1 MICGRFGGNWPPDN
15 DFHEKIEECATMPIS
30 IAMAGKGG
38 TGKTTVSGMLIKYL
52 VSRGR
57 TPVLAVDADANANLN
72 EVLGLEVTETLGNA
86 REEMK
91 KGVVPSGMT
100 KDVFMSMKLEQA
112 IMEQQG
118 FDLVVMGQPEGAGCY
133 CAANTLLAGFLER
146 LSGNYPYLIMD
157 NEAGMEHL
165 SRLTTKNVDV
175 LLIVTDTSRR
185 GLQAGLR
192 INQLAKDLNIGVGK
206 SFIIINQAKSDP
218 SETVKSMIDNNG
230 LELAGIIPDDEQV
243 YEFDM
248 EGRPTIDI
256 DEGSPAMQAAYSIFD
271 QIIP

>member
-1 MICGRFGGNWPPDN
+1 
-15 DFHEKIEECATMPIS
+15 MPIS

-52 VSRGR
+52 VSRGKS
-57 TPVLAVDADANANLN
+57 PVLAVDADANANLN
-72 EVLGLEVTETLGNA
+72 EILGLEVTETLGNA
-86 REEMK
+86 REEMR
-91 KGVVPSGMT
+91 KGSVPSGMT
-100 KDVFMSMKLEQA
+100 KDIFISMKLEQA
-112 IMEQQG
+112 VMEQQG

-133 CAANTLLAGFLER
+133 CAANTLLTGFLER
-146 LSGNYPYLIMD
+146 LSGNYPYLVMD

-192 INQLAKDLNIGVGK
+192 IHKLAKDLNIGVGK
-206 SFIIINQAKSDP
+206 SYIIINQAKSAPTD
-218 SETVKSMIDNNG
+218 EVKEMIDSDG
-230 LELAGIIPDDEQV
+230 LELAGVIPDDEQV
-243 YEFDM
+243 YEFDLN
-248 EGRPTIDI
+248 GRPTIDI
-256 DEGSPAMQAAYSIFD
+256 DEGNPALKEAYSIFN